1 MQKKQYA
8 TTSDPAGTISFCM
21 HAEQPARFKET
32 AHNNKMQTEKRQFA
46 KKMILQK
53 LIGMR
58 KGRRNKIPILKK
70 KVT

>member
-1 MQKKQYA
+1 MQMKKYDK
-8 TTSDPAGTISFCM
+8 TSSDPTGTISFCM
-21 HAEQPARFKET
+21 HTRSAAAGARFKET

-58 KGRRNKIPILKK
+58 KGRQNKIPL
-70 KVT
+70 